1 MLFRVTLSWLVLIC
15 LFSNTACNR
24 KSGGSRRAGE
34 GVRLDQEVTNEP
46 KPKDAIFIDF
56 QNNWRKF
63 ISPSAELAL
72 PVIPTKKE
80 GPPPSP
86 ALQPVITSQCVFSED
101 AGGYVPLVTIIWV
114 ETSAP
119 QPGPGIALA
128 AQVQQPAQAQSQP
141 TPDPSKIRFDLA
153 LHFQGFEKNQFTS
166 TLAADKE
173 KRFNLP
179 SNSAFVTNS
188 DSVLLTGPTLFPKV
202 IDFRAE
208 MVRDRDNNR
217 DVPRSTLVLR
227 DLSQALAYTL
237 RVSTLG
243 QNQWN
248 ETKQVVFTTPNCP
261 QDF

>member
-72 PVIPTKKE
+72 PVIPPKKE